1 MTMGQ
6 PQRATTTTER
16 TADSPSGETASRDRS
31 TNTSSPSLHLETLP
45 SQVQAEPR
53 TEHTR
58 RRRWAIVHPL
68 QIRMLS
74 MIVAY
79 ALTIFVLLAIPV
91 FSPLMQALDDRSLS
105 WQEKAA
111 VGNEL
116 LTLHARYWPWAL
128 GAGVVLVIHCIHSSL
143 ILFHVGGPLYRLKS
157 VFPQIGQGNLSIRTT
172 LRKGDF
178 LTPEA
183 ELVNQMTVQLNAKI
197 SAIKVMQGTLAL
209 DIDRLKQAGDTAGN
223 PAIAEIV
230 KKTEQDLA
238 DLKMSLDSFKTHNG

>member
-6 PQRATTTTER
+6 PLRTTVSSER
-16 TADSPSGETASRDRS
+16 TTDPPYRDTAARDTS
-31 TNTSSPSLHLETLP
+31 ANTSFPSPP
-45 SQVQAEPR
+45 SQVQAKPQ
-53 TEHTR
+53 TGHT

-74 MIVAY
+74 MILSYTLIIV
-79 ALTIFVLLAIPV
+79 VLLAIPV
-91 FSPLMQALDDRSLS
+91 FSPLMQALDNRALS
-105 WQEKAA
+105 WQEKAV
-111 VGNEL
+111 VGNDL
-116 LTLHARYWPWAL
+116 LNLHARYWPWAL
-128 GAGVVLVIHCIHSSL
+128 GAGLVLIIHSIHSTL
-143 ILFHVGGPLYRLKS
+143 ILFHVAGPLYRLKN
-157 VFPQIGQGNLSIRTT
+157 VFPQIAQGNLAVRTT

-178 LTPEA
+178 LAPEV
-183 ELVNQMTVQLNAKI
+183 ELVNQMTAQLNAKI

-223 PAIAEIV
+223 PTIAEIV

>member
-6 PQRATTTTER
+6 PQRATITTER
-16 TADSPSGETASRDRS
+16 TADSPSGATASRDRS
-31 TNTSSPSLHLETLP
+31 TNTSSPSLHLETPP

-74 MIVAY
+74 MILSYTLIIVA
-79 ALTIFVLLAIPV
+79 LLAIPV
-91 FSPLMQALDDRSLS
+91 FGPLMQALDNRALS
-105 WQEKAA
+105 WQEKAV
-111 VGNEL
+111 VGNDL
-116 LTLHARYWPWAL
+116 LNLHARYWPWAI
-128 GAGVVLVIHCIHSSL
+128 GASLVLMIHCIHSMQIMFRL
-143 ILFHVGGPLYRLKS
+143 AGPLYRLKN
-157 VFPQIGQGNLSIRTT
+157 VLPQIAQGNLVVKTT

-178 LTPEA
+178 LAPEV
-183 ELVNQMTVQLNAKI
+183 ELVNQMTAQLNAKI

-209 DIDRLKQAGDTAGN
+209 DIAWLKQAGDTAGN
-223 PAIAEIV
+223 PTIAEIV